1 MSLRDPATLPPRQ
14 LNLLLQVA
22 EGNVFS
28 MQKGRLVSLVVG
40 VAWLVAAFAFDPQGG
55 GSGNPRDRFAL
66 LGVTLVALA
75 LIWFGDE
82 LGEFTGFTGRGY
94 ITKTSPGWLVKL
106 FGWVLLVGLIGV
118 WIYHVAVRSNVPA

>member
-1 MSLRDPATLPPRQ
+1 
-14 LNLLLQVA
+14 
-22 EGNVFS
+22 
-28 MQKGRLVSLVVG
+28 MQKDRLVSLVVG
-40 VAWLVAAFAFDPQGG
+40 IAWLVAAFALDPQGG
-55 GSGNPRDRFAL
+55 GSGNPRGRFAL

-82 LGEFTGFTGRGY
+82 LGEFTGMTGRGY

-118 WIYHVAVRSNVPA
+118 WLYHVATRSSVPT